1 MRFLIFTLFFL
12 FGSCIS
18 SKTINTT
25 IETISFGNGGGFTGM
40 VKMYS
45 LSAKGDLNKVD
56 KNQISFIKKVNKKTV
71 KQLFEKAGQLNSYQ
85 LNEPENI
92 YSFIEIQTK
101 EKKQKIIWGFG
112 SKKVDTRVTIL
123 YNELIALTK

>member
-1 MRFLIFTLFFL
+1 VDKNKISLI
-12 FGSCIS
+12 
-18 SKTINTT
+18 K
-25 IETISFGNGGGFTGM
+25 
-40 VKMYS
+40 
-45 LSAKGDLNKVD
+45 KVD
-56 KNQISFIKKVNKKTV
+56 KKTL
-71 KQLFEKAGQLNSYQ
+71 KELFEKADQLKSYQ
-85 LNEPENI
+85 FSEPENI